1 VSSLGGLWPA
11 LLLAWRAAPGRLAG
25 HLAGTLVAA
34 VLPAANV
41 WLLQSTVDAIVVP
54 AERSGLAASAVG
66 LVVSGLAT
74 SAMPSVTGYLR
85 AELGR
90 RIARRAQSDLYLAT
104 ARQVG
109 LARLENP
116 EFHDRLRMA
125 TQSGRTSP
133 GDVVDGTIGV
143 AQTALTV
150 ASLVA
155 VLAAISPLVA
165 AVAVLGLVPALV
177 AEALLSRARVRMMH
191 GLTPTERRELFYADL
206 QTNLAAAKE
215 LRLFGLFDLFRT
227 RMIDELSRADRQK
240 RRMDAREMRAQ
251 LGLGLLS
258 AAVLGGGLVWAVTAA
273 GRGELGVGAVSAF
286 IVAVTALQGG
296 LTALV
301 HQVAMMYRALLM
313 YEHYRVVLATPP
325 DLPLAA
331 TPTPVPVLRRGIEL
345 RDVWFRY
352 GPDQPWVL
360 RGVSLNLPYGR
371 ATALVG
377 LNGAGKSTLVKLLCR
392 LYDPTRGSI
401 RWDGVD
407 LRELP
412 VAQLRD
418 RIGAVFQDY
427 VSYDLSAAENVG
439 LGDVRSLDDRTRVRD
454 AAARA
459 GVGEVLDALPGGY
472 DTMLS
477 REYFDGDTADGVLLS
492 GGQWQRV
499 ALARALFALDHGSS
513 IVVLDEPTAS
523 LDVRAEARFFDQF
536 SELARGATTLL
547 ISHRFSTVRHA
558 DKIVVLDGGRVS
570 EQGTH
575 DELMALDGRYAELFR
590 LQAERFSQAGAPEPD
605 EVLL

>member
-1 VSSLGGLWPA
+1 VRSLRGLRPA
-11 LLLAWRAAPGRLAG
+11 LLLAWRAAPGWLAG

-34 VLPAANV
+34 ILPAANV
-41 WLLQSTVDAIVVP
+41 WLLQSTVDAIVS
-54 AERSGLAASAVG
+54 AARSGLVASAVG
-66 LVVSGLAT
+66 LVLSGLAT
-74 SAMPSVTGYLR
+74 AAMPSATGYLR

-90 RIARRAQSDLYLAT
+90 RVARRAQSDLYLAT

-143 AQTALTV
+143 AQTVVTV
-150 ASLVA
+150 ASLVL

-165 AVAVLGLVPALV
+165 GVAVLGLVPALI

-206 QTNLAAAKE
+206 QTSLAVAKE

-251 LGLGLLS
+251 VGLGLLS
-258 AAVLGGGLVWAVTAA
+258 AAVLGAGLVWAVTAA

-313 YEHYRVVLATPP
+313 YEHYLVVLATPP

-331 TPTPVPVLRRGIEL
+331 APTPVPVLRHGIEL

-360 RGVSLNLPYGR
+360 RGVSLDVPHGL
-371 ATALVG
+371 ATALIG

-407 LRELP
+407 LRDLS

-427 VSYDLSAAENVG
+427 VSYDLSAAENIG
-439 LGDVRSLDDRTRVRD
+439 LGDVASLGDRTRIRD

-459 GVGEVLDALPGGY
+459 GVGEVLDALPNGY

-477 REYFDGDTADGVLLS
+477 REYFDGDEAAGVLLS

-499 ALARALFALDHGSS
+499 ALARSFMRLRRDLL
-513 IVVLDEPTAS
+513 ILDEPS
-523 LDVRAEARFFDQF
+523 SGLDAAAEHEIHRRLRRHRAD
-536 SELARGATTLL
+536 TTSVL
-547 ISHRFSTVRHA
+547 ISHRLGAVRDA
-558 DKIVVLDGGRVS
+558 DQIVVLAGGRIVERGS
-570 EQGTH
+570 H
-575 DELMALDGRYAELFR
+575 DTLLAADGEYARLFR
-590 LQAERFSQAGAPEPD
+590 LQADGYRDTRQPSAPR
-605 EVLL
+605 